1 MHTLPIACDMS
12 DKKVLVVGL
21 DSATW
26 LTLGPLLARGVMPKL
41 RALREGGC
49 SGVLRSTNP
58 PITSSGWTAMITGVN
73 PSRHGIVGFER
84 YDLEHNRLCFSNS
97 QDVQAETMWQY
108 LGQRGYKAAALNV
121 PMHYPPYPINGVMT
135 SGYGCPGMQAEI
147 TYPKELKEII
157 LKQIPDYNILM
168 KWKVDETDPETFGQ
182 VVSACRRSF
191 EHSYELA
198 ELVTEKYGWDVMMVI
213 SHQLDAMQHKL
224 MGYMLPAG
232 WEKWPRQAEGIFDIF
247 GHLDEIIGKLAT
259 LANGEDDLVMV
270 TSDHGQGPRY
280 GRVRPNTMLREWGY
294 LKQEGSFNRACRR
307 MSEQIWSLFGRHR
320 RRGTKRVFSA
330 GPMDVV
336 EMLRLDWP
344 KTRAVAAFR
353 AQHMFVF
360 LNVKGRQPDGLV
372 EPGEE
377 YNKLIEELRERFSQ
391 VRDTQRNEPVFASV
405 RTPEEIYGI
414 DNPDRR
420 IFGDLILEAA
430 EGIVPIR
437 GLVGSNLYIPESDE
451 LVRGCHRPE
460 GIHIISGKNVKKGS
474 RLDADIADIAPT
486 VYAVLGEAIPAG
498 LDGQV
503 MTEAFEKPLEVKT
516 GEAAGKQAVKRVGQ
530 GPALQELSEEEEKLI
545 TKRLDD
551 LGYLD

>member
-1 MHTLPIACDMS
+1 MS
-12 DKKVLVVGL
+12 KPKILIIGL

-26 LTLGPLLARGVMPKL
+26 LTLGPLLERGVMPKL
-41 RALREGGC
+41 RGMREGGC
-49 SGVLRSTNP
+49 SGILRSTNP

-73 PSRHGIVGFER
+73 PGRHGIVGFER
-84 YDLEHNRLCFSNS
+84 YDFENNRLCFSNS

-108 LGQRGYKAAALNV
+108 LGRRGRRSAALNV
-121 PMHYPPYPINGVMT
+121 PMHYPVYPIEGVMT

-147 TYPKELKEII
+147 TYPKELKEVI

-168 KWKVDETDPETFGQ
+168 KWNVDERDPETFGQ
-182 VVSACRRSF
+182 VVSACKRSF

-198 ELVTEKYGWDVMMVI
+198 ELVTEKYAWDVMMVI

-224 MGYMLPAG
+224 LGYMLPEG
-232 WEKWPRQAEGIFDIF
+232 WEKWPRQAEGIFEIF
-247 GHLDEIIGKLAT
+247 GHLDEIIGKLAA

-270 TSDHGQGPRY
+270 TSDHGQGSRY

-294 LKQEGSFNRACRR
+294 LKQESSFSRACRR
-307 MSEQIWSLFGRHR
+307 VSEQIGGWFGGQR

-344 KTRAVAAFR
+344 KTKAVAAFR

-360 LNVKGRQPDGLV
+360 LNVKGRQPEGAV
-372 EPGEE
+372 EAGGE
-377 YNKLIEELRERFSQ
+377 YDQLIEELRERFAQ
-391 VRDTQRNEPVFASV
+391 VRDPERNEPVFASV
-405 RTPEEIYGI
+405 RRPEEIYGI
-414 DNPDRR
+414 ENPDRR

-437 GLVGSNLYIPESDE
+437 GLVGSGFYIPESDE

-460 GIHIISGKNVKKGS
+460 GIYVISGKNVKKGYQ
-474 RLDADIADIAPT
+474 LDAEIADIAPT
-486 VYAVLGEAIPAG
+486 VYAVLGEAVPVG

-503 MTEAFEKPLEVKT
+503 MVDAFEKPLEIKT
-516 GEAAGKQAVKRVGQ
+516 VEAEQRVGQ
-530 GPALQELSEEEEKLI
+530 GPTLQELTEEEEQLI

-551 LGYLD
+551 LGYLE

>member
-1 MHTLPIACDMS
+1 MS
-12 DKKVLVVGL
+12 KSKVLIIGL

-26 LTLGPLLARGVMPKL
+26 LTLGPLLERGVMPNL
-41 RALREGGC
+41 QGMREGGC
-49 SGVLRSTNP
+49 SGILRSTNP
-58 PITSSGWTAMITGVN
+58 PITSSGWTAMITGMN
-73 PSRHGIVGFER
+73 PGRHGIVGFER
-84 YDLEHNRLCFSNS
+84 YDFEHNRLYFSNS

-108 LGQRGYKAAALNV
+108 LGQRGYQSAALNV
-121 PMHYPPYPINGVMT
+121 PMHYPVYPIQGVMT

-182 VVSACRRSF
+182 VVSACKRSF

-224 MGYMLPAG
+224 LGYMLPEG
-232 WEKWPRQAEGIFDIF
+232 WEKWPRQAEGIFEIF
-247 GHLDEIIGKLAT
+247 GHLDGIIGKLTA
-259 LANGEDDLVMV
+259 LANGDDDLVMV

-294 LKQEGSFNRACRR
+294 LRQESSFSRACRR
-307 MSEQIWSLFGRHR
+307 ISEQIGGWFGRQR

-330 GPMDVV
+330 GPMNVV

-344 KTRAVAAFR
+344 RTSAVAAFR

-360 LNVKGRQPDGLV
+360 LNVKGRQPEGAV
-372 EPGEE
+372 EAGGE
-377 YNKLIEELRERFSQ
+377 YDRLIEELRERFAQ
-391 VRDTQRNEPVFASV
+391 VRDPERHQPVFASV
-405 RTPEEIYGI
+405 RRPEEIYGI
-414 DNPDRR
+414 ENPDRR

-437 GLVGSNLYIPESDE
+437 GLAGSEFYIPENDE

-460 GIHIISGKNVKKGS
+460 GIYVMSGKNVKKGS

-486 VYAVLGEAIPAG
+486 VYAVLGEEVPAG

-503 MTEAFEKPLEVKT
+503 MREAFEKRLEVKT
-516 GEAAGKQAVKRVGQ
+516 GGAADKPDAEVSTRPVG
-530 GPALQELSEEEEKLI
+530 AELSVEEEKLI